1 MFRKAL
7 SEKRLY
13 FLFGV
18 LSVFALINHAHA
30 VVDDSCPVQILSG
43 TRFSTVSVASTA
55 NCAVTISSGAALSP
69 PSGNAILAGGAGSTV
84 VNDGTI
90 TGYIGLRNS
99 SPGISIFTNSS
110 TGVIN
115 TSNTS
120 IWNSNSTITTFNNS
134 GSITSNYDAFS
145 NRGNVTNL
153 INTGSI
159 KGGNVSGG
167 AGSAI
172 KNSDGT
178 LIGTVTNLTNTG
190 TLSSGGSGYG
200 IYNFLDKG
208 SVLNLNNGQGG
219 DSTTP
224 STTALKHWGPLP
236 TNYNLIVT
244 STAKYGQLA
253 ATSPSGSITF
263 GIYSGGV
270 SGVPAST
277 LVAGTYTN
285 VFTGLNELNIPGATS
300 GTYGTY
306 NWSLTRIGTN
316 WDLIVTCASGCG
328 GGSSSSSSSGS
339 NSSPSTTNI
348 TSNQSVQLSSV
359 GSTAN
364 PVLDGGT
371 LLLGSGES
379 SSQRFSVTNNN
390 GWVTS
395 AAKSKSTLSGGFTGA
410 GALTFNGTGKTVLV
424 GTSSH
429 TGGTTVSQGALE
441 LQNGSLGSGSVTV
454 ATGAELRGS
463 GTIDG
468 EVQVFGLLKPGNS
481 PGYLAM
487 NASVTMNSGSTFQQD
502 IAGTTQAS
510 QLTPIGAT
518 GYYSFMNIT
527 NGQLII
533 NSGSI
538 LKPMLQNLFSSDES
552 GYGSTPYTPRL
563 GDQFRIVTAAGG
575 ISGRFSSLVQPDGLA
590 SGTQF
595 VSFYNMNSSNSLDLA
610 VVPSSYKTTI
620 SSASGN
626 KNAQSVGSVLDQIT
640 LANTSGT
647 STSNQDKL
655 LYSISNQTSGS
666 GIASY
671 AQSLAGEVY
680 AAAVATIAQT
690 TQRVQ
695 QAVLTRLGDTMGL
708 GLPNSMTNAA
718 GNTALMNTTNTAL
731 NGGVASSAVSTNPKV
746 NPASESFSNGNVW
759 GELAYQKGN
768 RASDSYSGGWN
779 SNLYQLVFGSD
790 FIKNNGLTVGGGL
803 ALSSTTLNPTYG
815 SGTIQQGSVFAYGKM
830 PVKEYVV
837 DAMASFG
844 LNSSNLSRGDI
855 TNLSGGF
862 SNKSITGNDAL
873 VSLGLSRPIDLDTN
887 LRVTP
892 FARITWQM
900 VTQSSVNEGD
910 VASALNVNSY
920 TGNGVRGVIG
930 AALGSKTNNPMTEKY
945 TYRAY
950 VGVGTD
956 SSGLLNPT
964 LNASIAGMGTNIT
977 TPNAGATF
985 VQAGLYGTAK
995 VSENAYVYAGLSGE
1009 ARSGQTLGAVNAGLR
1024 IQF

>member
-1 MFRKAL
+1 MLQKSL
-7 SEKRLY
+7 SGKRLD
-13 FLFGV
+13 FLFVV
-18 LSVFALINHAHA
+18 LSVFALINCAHA
-30 VVDDSCPVQILSG
+30 DDPCPVQILSG
-43 TRFSTVSVASTA
+43 TQSSTVSVASTA
-55 NCAVTISSGAALSP
+55 NCAVTISSGATLSP
-69 PSGNAILAGGAGSTV
+69 SGIAISAGGTGSTV

-99 SPGISIFTNSS
+99 SPGISNFTNSS
-110 TGVIN
+110 TGVIT
-115 TSNTS
+115 TSNVS
-120 IWNSNSTITTFNNS
+120 IWISNSTITTFNNS
-134 GSITSNYDAFS
+134 GSIVSNTDAFS
-145 NRGNVTNL
+145 NRGSIINL

-167 AGSAI
+167 TGSAI
-172 KNSDGT
+172 KNGDSS
-178 LIGTVTNLTNTG
+178 LIGNVTNLTNTG
-190 TLSSGGSGYG
+190 ALSSGGTGYG
-200 IYNFLDKG
+200 IYSYLDKG
-208 SVLNLNNGQGG
+208 SVSNLNNGQGG

-244 STAKYGQLA
+244 SAAKYGQLE

-270 SGVPAST
+270 TGVPAST
-277 LVAGTYTN
+277 LASGTYTN
-285 VFTGLNELNIPGATS
+285 VFTGLNELNISGATS

-316 WDLIVTCASGCG
+316 WNLIVTCASSCSNSGSSNSSS
-328 GGSSSSSSSGS
+328 GSSSSSAV
-339 NSSPSTTNI
+339 TNI
-348 TSNQSVQLSSV
+348 TSNQSVQLSAV

-395 AAKSKSTLSGGFTGA
+395 AAKSKSTLSGGFTGP

-424 GTSSH
+424 GTSSY
-429 TGGTTVSQGALE
+429 TGGTTVSEGALE

-454 ATGAELRGS
+454 ETGAELRGS

-468 EVQVFGLLKPGNS
+468 PVQVYGLLKPGNS

-487 NASVTMNSGSTFQQD
+487 NSSVTMNSGSTFQQD

-518 GYYSFMNIT
+518 GYYSFMNII
-527 NGQLII
+527 NGQFII

-538 LKPMLQNLFSSDES
+538 LKPTLQNLFSTDES
-552 GYGSTPYTPRL
+552 GYGSIPYTPKL

-590 SGTQF
+590 LGTQF

-610 VVPSSYKTTI
+610 VVPYSYKTTI

-626 KNAQSVGSVLDQIT
+626 RNAQSVGSVLDQIT
-640 LANTSGT
+640 QANTSGT
-647 STSNQDKL
+647 STSIQDKL

-666 GIASY
+666 GIALY

-680 AAAVATIAQT
+680 AAAVATIAQIS
-690 TQRVQ
+690 QRVQ

-708 GLPNSMTNAA
+708 GLPNSLTNPA

-731 NGGVASSAVSTNPKV
+731 NGGVASSAVSTNPNV

-790 FIKNNGLTVGGGL
+790 FIKANGLNVGGGF

-815 SGTIQQGSVFAYGKM
+815 SGTIQQGSLFAYGKI

-844 LNSSNLSRGDI
+844 FNSSNLSRGDI
-855 TNLSGGF
+855 TELSNGF
-862 SNKSITGNDAL
+862 NNKSISGQDAMI
-873 VSLGLSRPIDLDTN
+873 SLGVSRPVDIDHFRITPYA
-887 LRVTP
+887 RVT
-892 FARITWQM
+892 WQVVM
-900 VTQSSVNEGD
+900 QSGVKEGSA
-910 VASALNVNSY
+910 ASALSVNNF

-930 AALGSKTNNPMTEKY
+930 IAAGSKASFPMTNPY

-950 VGVGTD
+950 VGVGAD
-956 SSGLLNPT
+956 SPGVLNPT
-964 LNASIAGMGTNIT
+964 LNASIAGINTNIT

-985 VQAGLYGTAK
+985 VQAGLYGTAQI
-995 VSENAYVYAGLSGE
+995 SNNAYAYLGLSGE
-1009 ARSGQTLGAVNAGLR
+1009 ARSGQTLGAVNLGVR
-1024 IQF
+1024 VQF

>member
-1 MFRKAL
+1 MVHKKYSGLGLAN
-7 SEKRLY
+7 
-13 FLFGV
+13 LFWI
-18 LSVFALINHAHA
+18 LSVLALIGLAHA
-30 VVDDSCPVQILSG
+30 DDTCPVNVDSD
-43 TRFSTVSVASTA
+43 RNSSVSVASTA
-55 NCAVTISSGAALSP
+55 NCAITISSGVTLSA
-69 PSGNAILAGGAGSTV
+69 PSGFVILVGGAGSTV

-90 TGYIGLRNS
+90 SAQIGLRNS
-99 SPGISIFTNSS
+99 SPGISTFTNSS
-110 TGVIN
+110 SGVLTTTN
-115 TSNTS
+115 YS
-120 IWNSNSTITTFNNS
+120 IYNSNSSITTFNNS
-134 GSITSNYDAFS
+134 GSITSNNDAFR

-159 KGGNVSGG
+159 TGGNVVSGT
-167 AGSAI
+167 GSAI
-172 KNSDGT
+172 YNGDNLLLGT
-178 LIGTVTNLTNTG
+178 ITNLTNTG
-190 TLSSGGSGYG
+190 ALSSGGTGYG
-200 IYNFLDKG
+200 IYNYFYKG

-219 DSTTP
+219 NSATP
-224 STTALKHWGPLP
+224 STTALKHWGLLP
-236 TNYNLIVT
+236 TNYNIIVT

-253 ATSPSGSITF
+253 ATSATGSTTF

-270 SGVPAST
+270 TGVPAST
-277 LVAGTYTN
+277 LAAGTYTN
-285 VFTGLNELNIPGATS
+285 VFTGLNELNISGVTA
-300 GTYGTY
+300 GTYGSF
-306 NWSLTRIGTN
+306 NWALVNSSGTN
-316 WDLIVTCASGCG
+316 WDLVVTAASSG
-328 GGSSSSSSSGS
+328 GGGIS
-339 NSSPSTTNI
+339 NSSSTSTNSAATNI
-348 TSNQSVQLSSV
+348 TTNQSVQLSSV

-371 LLLGSGES
+371 LLLGAGES
-379 SSQRFSVTNNN
+379 SSQRFNVTNNN

-395 AAKSKSTLSGGFTGA
+395 AANSKSTLSGGFTGA
-410 GALTFNGTGKTVLV
+410 GSLTFNGTGKTVLV
-424 GTSSH
+424 GSSSY

-487 NASVTMNSGSTFQQD
+487 NSSVTMNSGSTFQQD

-527 NGQLII
+527 NGQFII

-538 LKPMLQNLFSSDES
+538 LKPMLQNLFSTDES
-552 GYGSTPYTPRL
+552 GYGSTPYTPKL
-563 GDQFRIVTAAGG
+563 GDQFRIITAAGG

-590 SGTQF
+590 SGSQF

-626 KNAQSVGSVLDQIT
+626 RNAQSVGSALDQIT

-647 STSNQDKL
+647 STSIQDKL
-655 LYSISNQTSGS
+655 LYSISNQKSGS

-680 AAAVATIAQT
+680 AAAVATIAQA

-695 QAVLTRLGDTMGL
+695 QTVLTRLGDTAGL
-708 GLPNSMTNAA
+708 SLPNSMTNATS
-718 GNTALMNTTNTAL
+718 NTALMNTTNTAL
-731 NGGVASSAVSTNPKV
+731 NGGLASSAVSTNPNV

-815 SGTIQQGSVFAYGKM
+815 SGTIQQGSLFAYGKM
-830 PVKEYVV
+830 PVKDYVV

-862 SNKSITGNDAL
+862 SNKSINGNDAL
-873 VSLGLSRPIDLDTN
+873 ISLGLSRPIDLDTN

-892 FARITWQM
+892 FARVTWQM

-910 VASALNVNSY
+910 VASALSVNSY
-920 TGNGVRGVIG
+920 TGNGVRGAIG
-930 AALGSKTNNPMTEKY
+930 AAVGSKTNNPMTEKY

-950 VGVGTD
+950 IGVGAD

-964 LNASIAGMGTNIT
+964 MNASLAGLSTSIT
-977 TPNAGATF
+977 TPNAGAAF

-995 VSENAYVYAGLSGE
+995 IADNAYVYAGLSGE
-1009 ARSGQTLGAVNAGLR
+1009 GRSGQTLGAVNVGVK

>member
-1 MFRKAL
+1 M
-7 SEKRLY
+7 
-13 FLFGV
+13 
-18 LSVFALINHAHA
+18 
-30 VVDDSCPVQILSG
+30 
-43 TRFSTVSVASTA
+43 
-55 NCAVTISSGAALSP
+55 
-69 PSGNAILAGGAGSTV
+69 
-84 VNDGTI
+84 
-90 TGYIGLRNS
+90 
-99 SPGISIFTNSS
+99 
-110 TGVIN
+110 
-115 TSNTS
+115 
-120 IWNSNSTITTFNNS
+120 
-134 GSITSNYDAFS
+134 
-145 NRGNVTNL
+145 
-153 INTGSI
+153 
-159 KGGNVSGG
+159 
-167 AGSAI
+167 
-172 KNSDGT
+172 
-178 LIGTVTNLTNTG
+178 
-190 TLSSGGSGYG
+190 
-200 IYNFLDKG
+200 
-208 SVLNLNNGQGG
+208 
-219 DSTTP
+219 
-224 STTALKHWGPLP
+224 
-236 TNYNLIVT
+236 
-244 STAKYGQLA
+244 
-253 ATSPSGSITF
+253 
-263 GIYSGGV
+263 
-270 SGVPAST
+270 
-277 LVAGTYTN
+277 
-285 VFTGLNELNIPGATS
+285 
-300 GTYGTY
+300 
-306 NWSLTRIGTN
+306 
-316 WDLIVTCASGCG
+316 
-328 GGSSSSSSSGS
+328 
-339 NSSPSTTNI
+339 
-348 TSNQSVQLSSV
+348 
-359 GSTAN
+359 
-364 PVLDGGT
+364 
-371 LLLGSGES
+371 
-379 SSQRFSVTNNN
+379 
-390 GWVTS
+390 
-395 AAKSKSTLSGGFTGA
+395 SGGFTGA

-424 GTSSH
+424 GASSH

-487 NASVTMNSGSTFQQD
+487 NSSVTMNSGSTFQQD
-502 IAGTTQAS
+502 IAGTIQAS

-527 NGQLII
+527 NGQFII

-538 LKPMLQNLFSSDES
+538 LKPMLQNLFSTDES
-552 GYGSTPYTPRL
+552 GYGSTPYTPKL
-563 GDQFRIVTAAGG
+563 GDQFRIITAAGG
-575 ISGRFSSLVQPDGLA
+575 INGRFSSLVQPDGLA

-626 KNAQSVGSVLDQIT
+626 RNAQSVGWVLDQIT
-640 LANTSGT
+640 QANTSGT
-647 STSNQDKL
+647 STSIQDKL

-731 NGGVASSAVSTNPKV
+731 NGGLASSAVSTNPNV
-746 NPASESFSNGNVW
+746 NPASASFSNGNVW

-803 ALSSTTLNPTYG
+803 ALSSTTLNSTYG
-815 SGTIQQGSVFAYGKM
+815 SGTIQQGSIFAYGKM
-830 PVKEYVV
+830 PVKDYVV

-862 SNKSITGNDAL
+862 SNKSINGNDAL
-873 VSLGLSRPIDLDTN
+873 ISLGLSRPIDLDTN
-887 LRVTP
+887 LRITP
-892 FARITWQM
+892 FARVTWQM
-900 VTQSSVNEGD
+900 VTQSSVNEGY
-910 VASALNVNSY
+910 VASALSVNSY
-920 TGNGVRGVIG
+920 SGNGVRGVIG
-930 AALGSKTNNPMTEKY
+930 AAVGSKTNNPMTEKY

-950 VGVGTD
+950 VGVGAD

-964 LNASIAGMGTNIT
+964 MNASLAGLSTNIT
-977 TPNAGATF
+977 TPNAGAAF

-995 VSENAYVYAGLSGE
+995 IAENAYAYAGLSGE
-1009 ARSGQTLGAVNAGLR
+1009 ARSGQTLGAVNAGVR